1 MIAEVNKLDFRP
13 HDIREQMEA
22 GIFAFVFCLEYM
34 VIQERIERVEK

>member
-22 GIFAFVFCLEYM
+22 GFAFMFCLEYM

>member
-22 GIFAFVFCLEYM
+22 GICL
-34 VIQERIERVEK
+34 RVLLRVYGDSGEN